1 MGFKSLHK
9 YLKQLGSCVKLYT
22 VFTILFSNQLY
33 GDIITSAAT
42 SGGHEV
48 PLYYNNT
55 NNGGITVNVTLTGT
69 DFTTFSAN
77 GNLRLYI
84 SFAENGVEPNPPA
97 VNPWVNFTTAGI
109 VAFNGS
115 NNASIHFNY
124 NDISDGSINGAPQ
137 DDGFKIKVY
146 LQILTPTFATAEED
160 VSFDDHNGGT
170 TDYLIYDRVDPWLS
184 SFSYP
189 KTNVAAA
196 NTSGNEY
203 PFNTKEITFNLSDN
217 LYDYISNNPTGPTYT
232 SYIKYINVAPPNL
245 EYTHQIVLN
254 SGAITVN
261 TSSSNLVH
269 GQRYQIEY

>member
-84 SFAENGVEPNPPA
+84 SFAEPLQ
-97 VNPWVNFTTAGI
+97 
-109 VAFNGS
+109 
-115 NNASIHFNY
+115 SI
-124 NDISDGSINGAPQ
+124 P
-137 DDGFKIKVY
+137 
-146 LQILTPTFATAEED
+146 
-160 VSFDDHNGGT
+160 
-170 TDYLIYDRVDPWLS
+170 
-184 SFSYP
+184 
-189 KTNVAAA
+189 
-196 NTSGNEY
+196 
-203 PFNTKEITFNLSDN
+203 
-217 LYDYISNNPTGPTYT
+217 
-232 SYIKYINVAPPNL
+232 
-245 EYTHQIVLN
+245 
-254 SGAITVN
+254 
-261 TSSSNLVH
+261 
-269 GQRYQIEY
+269 